1 VIRWGVIGCG
11 NVTEIKSTPAYQKVE
26 GFHVVAVMGR
36 NEEKVKDYIARH
48 NIDRYFL
55 DVDSLINDTNIDA
68 IYIATP
74 PDSHKEYALKVAQ
87 AGKICCIEKPLAP
100 TYQECVDIN
109 TAFSDKNIPLFV
121 AYYRRCLPRFK
132 QVKAWLENGNIGHI
146 RHISWQLNQAANT
159 LDLSNRYQ
167 WRTDRDIA
175 PGGYFDDLASHGLDL
190 FSYLLGNIENV
201 VGLSTNQQD
210 LYTAK
215 DAIVASWLH
224 QSGITGSGSW
234 NFGCSQAEDK
244 VVIFGSEGQI
254 EFSVF
259 ADNVIKCLSADK
271 SETLFIEHPENV
283 QLYHAIAM
291 KQHLNNEQQHPS
303 TGETATHTGWVM
315 SNIVQ

>member
-271 SETLFIEHPENV
+271 NETLFIEHPENV